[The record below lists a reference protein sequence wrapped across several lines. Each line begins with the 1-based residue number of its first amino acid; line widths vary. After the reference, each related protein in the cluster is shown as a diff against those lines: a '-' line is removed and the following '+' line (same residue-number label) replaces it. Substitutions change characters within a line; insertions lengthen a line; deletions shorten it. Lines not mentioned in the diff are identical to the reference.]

1 MEVMVFK
8 NLSEADTERLG
19 KKLSK
24 TLFPGAFL
32 ALYGDLGAG
41 KTAFTRAL
49 ATELGVEDVMS
60 PTFTIV
66 REHETKSGMKLFH
79 FDAYRLSGA
88 DELYQIGF
96 DDYLAQNGIIAMEWC
111 ENVPESLPAERL
123 EIHIWGSGGEPRTI
137 EFVPYGARHEA
148 MLEGLKL

>member
-1 MEVMVFK
+1 MEAMVFK
-8 NLSEADTERLG
+8 NLSEADTESLG
-19 KKLSK
+19 KQLSK

-49 ATELGVEDVMS
+49 ANELGVEDVMS

-66 REHETKSGMKLFH
+66 REHETQGGMKFFH

-96 DDYLAQNGIIAMEWC
+96 DDYLAQSGVVAMEWC
-111 ENVPESLPAERL
+111 ENVLEALPAERL
-123 EIHIWGSGGEPRTI
+123 EIHISGSGNEPRTAT
-137 EFVPYGARHEA
+137 FLPFGARHEA